1 MIWRKTMKGKNF
13 GPPPSK
19 GPNPQGIRITMIQ
32 IGGLSDLGSY
42 GCPHRET
49 GVKSDIQ
56 GISNIQLKGK
66 KFTGVK

>member
-1 MIWRKTMKGKNF
+1 MKGKNF

-56 GISNIQLKGK
+56 GISCLLY
-66 KFTGVK
+66 TSDAADE